1 MEVLEY
7 LKQFAPPG
15 KIELF
20 DELIEDR
27 TNHLTVVLEDIF
39 QPHNASAC
47 VRSCDCFGVQN
58 AHIIENIH
66 EYEMNPDILVGS
78 AKWVNMEHYNTKKQ
92 NTKDCLDKLKKD
104 GYKIVATTPLPN
116 TKTIYDFPLD
126 EKIALVFGNEKDGIS
141 DIVKEEADGF
151 VTIPMYGF
159 TESFNI
165 SVSVALCVYEFTKR
179 LHNSDIDWKLSKKEK
194 EESLLYRVRN
204 SIKNSAW
211 IEKEFLK
218 NRLIK

>member
-1 MEVLEY
+1 MELLEY
-7 LKQFAPPG
+7 LKQFAPEG
-15 KIELF
+15 KLELF
-20 DELIEDR
+20 DKLIEDR

-47 VRSCDCFGVQN
+47 VRSCDCFGVQKT
-58 AHIIENIH
+58 HIIENIH

-78 AKWVNMEHYNTKKQ
+78 AKWVNMQHYNTKKE
-92 NTKDCLDKLKKD
+92 NTLDCLNKLKSE

-141 DIVKEEADGF
+141 DVVKQEADEF
-151 VTIPMYGF
+151 ITIPMYGF

-165 SVSVALCVYEFTKR
+165 SVSVALCVYELTKR
-179 LHNSDIDWKLSKKEK
+179 LHASDINWQLSEKEK
-194 EESLLYRVRN
+194 EETLLFWVRN

-218 NRLIK
+218 KQK

>member
-1 MEVLEY
+1 MTLLEH
-7 LKQFAPPG
+7 LKQFAPEG
-15 KIELF
+15 KLELF
-20 DELIEDR
+20 DTLIKNR
-27 TNHLTVVLEDIF
+27 TNHLTVILEDIF

-47 VRSCDCFGVQN
+47 VRSCDCFGIQN
-58 AHIIENIH
+58 THIIENIH

-78 AKWVNMEHYNTKKQ
+78 AKWVNMTHYKDKEN
-92 NTKDCLDKLKKD
+92 NTKDCLDKLKAQ
-104 GYKIVATTPLPN
+104 GYKIVATTPLPDS
-116 TKTIYDFPLD
+116 KTIYDFPLD

-141 DIVKEEADGF
+141 DVVKQEADDF

-179 LHNSDIDWKLSKKEK
+179 LHNSEINWKLSEKEK
-194 EESLLYRVRN
+194 EEIMLFWVKN

-211 IEKEFLK
+211 ITKEYLK
-218 NRLIK
+218 GS